1 MAERC
6 YPGNLI
12 KIKKHFTKSKRGT
25 AVMDSC
31 SFLIYYLVCFIQKL
45 LQTGCYIKYGKI
57 HLLQSAHHEY
67 PAQ

>member
-1 MAERC
+1 
-6 YPGNLI
+6 
-12 KIKKHFTKSKRGT
+12 
-25 AVMDSC
+25 MDSC
-31 SFLIYYLVCFIQKL
+31 SFLIYYLVCFIPKL

>member
-1 MAERC
+1 
-6 YPGNLI
+6 
-12 KIKKHFTKSKRGT
+12 
-25 AVMDSC
+25 MDSC

>member
-1 MAERC
+1 ML
-6 YPGNLI
+6 PGQSDKNKKTFY
-12 KIKKHFTKSKRGT
+12 KIKKRNSRDGQLFL
-25 AVMDSC
+25 
-31 SFLIYYLVCFIQKL
+31 LIYYLACFIQKL